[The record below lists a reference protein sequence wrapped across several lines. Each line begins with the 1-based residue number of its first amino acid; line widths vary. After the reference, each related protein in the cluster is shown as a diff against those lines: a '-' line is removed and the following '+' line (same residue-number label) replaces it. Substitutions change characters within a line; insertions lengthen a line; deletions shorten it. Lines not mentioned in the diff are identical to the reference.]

1 MVNRSTSAKKYQKG
15 TALTEFAIVLP
26 VILTILAV
34 LIDTYHIF
42 HAYQALN
49 RATREAMIIG
59 SVLQNLG
66 GKRQNI
72 TPKLTQYKN
81 CLTARNQNCAHMLI
95 HWRVLR
101 ILESQNSGIKDDS
114 LDIKT
119 VVDDNLP
126 FNRVTLSVS
135 GRVNGVTPLSSLLT
149 IRVQETV
156 AILGGPHVKKK

>member
-1 MVNRSTSAKKYQKG
+1 MATKITARQSLKKYQKG
-15 TALTEFAIVLP
+15 TALTEAVIVLP
-26 VILTILAV
+26 VLVIILGI
-34 LIDTYHIF
+34 LIDTYYIV
-42 HAYQALN
+42 HAYEALN

-59 SVLQNLG
+59 SVLQKLEG
-66 GKRQNI
+66 QQQNI
-72 TPKLTQYKN
+72 SSNLNQYEN
-81 CLTARNQNCAHMLI
+81 CLTAHNIHCAHMLI
-95 HWRVLR
+95 HWRVRR

-126 FNRVTLSVS
+126 FNRVTLFVS

-156 AILGGPHVKKK
+156 AILGE